1 MTIGRF
7 PAGFHDSAVEVPRQ
21 MLPFRF
27 GVQAVVAPTMAAW
40 RDQARMAEG
49 LGYSTLYV
57 SDHLDAQFGP
67 LVATTVAA
75 EATSTLHVGFGV
87 LNNDLRNP
95 VVLAKE
101 IATLGLAAEGRV
113 EVGLGAGWLRSDYEE
128 AGIEFDAPA
137 VRVDRLAESLAVMK
151 TLWSEGKATSAGTH
165 YAVCDAHC
173 DPRPASP
180 PRVIVGGGSR
190 RILTV
195 AAEHAD
201 TVGVN
206 TSLASGEKGG
216 DLASQATFDHFDRC
230 LAWVRE
236 GAGDRFSSIELQ
248 IMAFATKV
256 VASRR
261 AAVRT
266 ATMLGLP
273 GEDALELPIVLLGSP
288 DELCEQLLKRRE
300 RWGFT
305 NIVVPG
311 EAMESFAPVVAQLA
325 GT

>member
-1 MTIGRF
+1 
-7 PAGFHDSAVEVPRQ
+7 

-27 GVQAVVAPTMAAW
+27 GVQAAVAPTMSAW
-40 RDQARMAEG
+40 RDQARTAEG

-113 EVGLGAGWLRSDYEE
+113 EVGLGAGWLRSDYDE
-128 AGIEFDAPA
+128 AGIEYDEPA

-151 TLWSEGKATSAGTH
+151 TLWSEGKATFAGTH
-165 YAVCDAHC
+165 YAVGDAHC

-206 TSLASGEKGG
+206 TSLASGQKGG

-236 GAGDRFSSIELQ
+236 GAGERFSSIELQ

-273 GEDALELPIVLLGSP
+273 GEDALELPIVLLGTP

>member
-1 MTIGRF
+1 M
-7 PAGFHDSAVEVPRQ
+7 S
-21 MLPFRF
+21 
-27 GVQAVVAPTMAAW
+27 AW
-40 RDQARMAEG
+40 RDQARTAEG

-128 AGIEFDAPA
+128 AGIEYDEPA

-165 YAVCDAHC
+165 YAVGDAHC

-206 TSLASGEKGG
+206 TSLASGQKGG

-236 GAGDRFSSIELQ
+236 GAGERFSSIELQ

-273 GEDALELPIVLLGSP
+273 GEDALELPIVLLGTP

>member
-1 MTIGRF
+1 MTEQWRCE
-7 PAGFHDSAVEVPRQ
+7 DRCSR
-21 MLPFRF
+21 FRF
-27 GVQAVVAPTMAAW
+27 GVLGAVAPTMSAW
-40 RDQARMAEG
+40 RDRARMAEG
-49 LGYSTLYV
+49 LGYSTLHV

-75 EATSTLHVGFGV
+75 EATSTLHVGSLM

-113 EVGLGAGWLRSDYEE
+113 EVGLGAGWLRSDYAQ
-128 AGIEFDAPA
+128 AGIEYDEPA
-137 VRVDRLAESLAVMK
+137 VRVDRLAESLTVMK
-151 TLWSEGKATSAGTH
+151 TLWSEGEATFTGKYH
-165 YAVCDAHC
+165 AVLGARC

-195 AAEHAD
+195 AAEQAD

-248 IMAFATKV
+248 IVAFAVRV

-261 AAVRT
+261 AAART

-273 GEDALELPIVLLGSP
+273 GEDALELPIVLIGSE
-288 DELCEQLLKRRE
+288 DELCERLLKRRE
-300 RWGFT
+300 RWGFS

-311 EAMESFAPVVAQLA
+311 EAMESFAPVVARLA

>member
-1 MTIGRF
+1 MTVSRLI
-7 PAGFHDSAVEVPRQ
+7 PGFHDQVMEVERQ

-27 GVQAVVAPTMAAW
+27 GVYSAVTPTMSAW
-40 RDQARMAEG
+40 RDQARTAED

-75 EATSTLHVGFGV
+75 EATSTLHVGPFV
-87 LNNDLRNP
+87 LNNDFRHP

-113 EVGLGAGWLRSDYEE
+113 EVGLGAGSLRSDYDQS
-128 AGIEFDAPA
+128 GIGFDELAL
-137 VRVDRLAESLAVMK
+137 RVDRLAESLAVMK
-151 TLWSEGKATSAGTH
+151 RLWTEGEATSAGT
-165 YAVCDAHC
+165 YYTVRGAQC

-180 PRVIVGGGSR
+180 PRVMVGGGSKR
-190 RILTV
+190 LLTL
-195 AAEHAD
+195 AAREAD
-201 TVGVN
+201 TVGIN
-206 TSLASGEKGG
+206 TSLSVG
-216 DLASQATFDHFDRC
+216 DDGAGTKVQDTLDRYDRC
-230 LAWVRE
+230 LTWVRE
-236 GAGDRFSSIELQ
+236 AAPDRFGSLELQ
-248 IMAFATKV
+248 IVAFATRI

-261 AAVRT
+261 AAART

-273 GEDALELPIVLLGSP
+273 GEDALELPIVLMGSV

-305 NIVVPG
+305 NIVVPA
-311 EAMESFAPVVAQLA
+311 EAMEPFAPVVAQLA

>member
-1 MTIGRF
+1 M
-7 PAGFHDSAVEVPRQ
+7 
-21 MLPFRF
+21 
-27 GVQAVVAPTMAAW
+27 
-40 RDQARMAEG
+40 
-49 LGYSTLYV
+49 
-57 SDHLDAQFGP
+57 
-67 LVATTVAA
+67 
-75 EATSTLHVGFGV
+75 

-113 EVGLGAGWLRSDYEE
+113 EVGLGAGWLRSDYAQ
-128 AGIEFDAPA
+128 AGIEYDEPA
-137 VRVDRLAESLAVMK
+137 VRVDRLAESLTVMK
-151 TLWSEGKATSAGTH
+151 TLWSEGEATFTGKYH
-165 YAVCDAHC
+165 AVLGARC

-195 AAEHAD
+195 AAEQAD

-248 IMAFATKV
+248 IVAFAVRV

-261 AAVRT
+261 AAART

-273 GEDALELPIVLLGSP
+273 GEDALELPIVLIGSE
-288 DELCEQLLKRRE
+288 DELCERLRSAARGGASATSWCRARRWSPSRLWSPGSRAPSSGVCRMTPTICDRCYRPIDRGDPPLGADHAYRRRRTPVGELPAQAGWASRRQLR
-300 RWGFT
+300 
-305 NIVVPG
+305 
-311 EAMESFAPVVAQLA
+311 
-325 GT
+325 

>member
-1 MTIGRF
+1 
-7 PAGFHDSAVEVPRQ
+7 

-27 GVQAVVAPTMAAW
+27 GVQAAVAPTMSAW
-40 RDQARMAEG
+40 RDQARTAEG

-128 AGIEFDAPA
+128 AGIEYDEPA

-165 YAVCDAHC
+165 YAVGDAHC

-206 TSLASGEKGG
+206 TSLASGQKGG

-236 GAGDRFSSIELQ
+236 GAGERFSSIELQ

-273 GEDALELPIVLLGSP
+273 GEDALELPIVLLGTP

-325 GT
+325 GS

>member
-1 MTIGRF
+1 
-7 PAGFHDSAVEVPRQ
+7 

-27 GVQAVVAPTMAAW
+27 GVHAAVAPTMSAW
-40 RDQARMAEG
+40 RDQARTAEG
-49 LGYSTLYV
+49 LGYSTLYIP
-57 SDHLDAQFGP
+57 DHLDDQFGP

-75 EATSTLHVGFGV
+75 EATSTLHVGPVV
-87 LNNDLRNP
+87 LNNDLRHP

-113 EVGLGAGWLRSDYEE
+113 EVGLGAGWLRSDYEQ
-128 AGIEFDAPA
+128 AGIEFDEPA

-165 YAVCDAHC
+165 YTVRDARC

-206 TSLASGEKGG
+206 TSLALGEKGG
-216 DLASQATFDHFDRC
+216 DLTSQATFDHFDRC

-236 GAGDRFSSIELQ
+236 GAGDRFDSIELQ
-248 IMAFATKV
+248 IVAFATRV

-261 AAVRT
+261 AAART

-273 GEDALELPIVLLGSP
+273 GEDALELPIVLIGTE
-288 DELCEQLLKRRE
+288 DELCERVLERRE

>member
-1 MTIGRF
+1 
-7 PAGFHDSAVEVPRQ
+7 

-27 GVQAVVAPTMAAW
+27 GVHAAVAPTMSAW
-40 RDQARMAEG
+40 RDQARTAEA
-49 LGYSTLYV
+49 LGYSTLYIP
-57 SDHLDAQFGP
+57 DHLDDQFGP

-75 EATSTLHVGFGV
+75 EATSTLNVGPVV
-87 LNNDLRNP
+87 LNNDLRHP

-113 EVGLGAGWLRSDYEE
+113 EVGLGAGWLRSDYEQ
-128 AGIEFDAPA
+128 AGIEFDEPA

-151 TLWSEGKATSAGTH
+151 TLWSEGKATSEGTH
-165 YAVCDAHC
+165 YSVRDAHC

-195 AAEHAD
+195 AAQQAD

-206 TSLASGEKGG
+206 TSLAVGEKGG

-248 IMAFATKV
+248 IVAFATRV
-256 VASRR
+256 VASPR
-261 AAVRT
+261 AAART

-273 GEDALELPIVLLGSP
+273 GEDALELPIVLIGP
-288 DELCEQLLKRRE
+288 EDELCEQLLKRRE

-305 NIVVPG
+305 NIVVPA
-311 EAMESFAPVVAQLA
+311 EAMESFAPVVARLA

>member
-1 MTIGRF
+1 
-7 PAGFHDSAVEVPRQ
+7 
-21 MLPFRF
+21 
-27 GVQAVVAPTMAAW
+27 MAAW

-113 EVGLGAGWLRSDYEE
+113 EVGLGAGWLRSDYDE
-128 AGIEFDAPA
+128 AGIEYDEPA

-165 YAVCDAHC
+165 YAVGDAHC

-206 TSLASGEKGG
+206 TSLASGQKGG

-236 GAGDRFSSIELQ
+236 GAGERFSSIELQ

-273 GEDALELPIVLLGSP
+273 GEDALELPIVLLGTP

>member
-1 MTIGRF
+1 
-7 PAGFHDSAVEVPRQ
+7 

-27 GVQAVVAPTMAAW
+27 GVHAAVAPTMSAW

-49 LGYSTLYV
+49 LGYSTLYIP
-57 SDHLDAQFGP
+57 DHLDDQFGP

-113 EVGLGAGWLRSDYEE
+113 EVGLGAGWLRSDYEQ

-151 TLWSEGKATSAGTH
+151 TLWSEGKTTSAGTH
-165 YAVCDAHC
+165 YAVGDAHC

-206 TSLASGEKGG
+206 TGLASGEKGG

-273 GEDALELPIVLLGSP
+273 GEDALELPIVLLGTP

-305 NIVVPG
+305 NIVVPR
-311 EAMESFAPVVAQLA
+311 EAMESFAPVVVRLA

>member
-1 MTIGRF
+1 
-7 PAGFHDSAVEVPRQ
+7 
-21 MLPFRF
+21 
-27 GVQAVVAPTMAAW
+27 
-40 RDQARMAEG
+40 MAEG

-128 AGIEFDAPA
+128 AGIEYDAPA

-165 YAVCDAHC
+165 YAVGDAHC

-273 GEDALELPIVLLGSP
+273 GEDALELPIVLLGTP

-325 GT
+325 GS

>member
-1 MTIGRF
+1 
-7 PAGFHDSAVEVPRQ
+7 

-27 GVQAVVAPTMAAW
+27 GVLAEVAPTMSAW

-49 LGYSTLYV
+49 LGYSTLYI

-75 EATSTLHVGFGV
+75 EATSTLHVGSLM

-113 EVGLGAGWLRSDYEE
+113 EVGLGAGWLRSDYAQ
-128 AGIEFDAPA
+128 AGIEYDEPA
-137 VRVDRLAESLAVMK
+137 VRVDRLAESLTVMK
-151 TLWSEGKATSAGTH
+151 TLWSEGEATFTGRYH
-165 YAVCDAHC
+165 AVLGARC

-195 AAEHAD
+195 AAEQAD

-248 IMAFATKV
+248 IVAFAVRV

-261 AAVRT
+261 AAART

-273 GEDALELPIVLLGSP
+273 GEDALELPIVLIGTE
-288 DELCEQLLKRRE
+288 DELCEQLLQRRE

-311 EAMESFAPVVAQLA
+311 EAMESFAPVVARLA
-325 GT
+325 DT

>member
-1 MTIGRF
+1 MS
-7 PAGFHDSAVEVPRQ
+7 D
-21 MLPFRF
+21 
-27 GVQAVVAPTMAAW
+27 W
-40 RDQARMAEG
+40 RDQARTAEG

-75 EATSTLHVGFGV
+75 EATSTLHVGSVV

-113 EVGLGAGWLRSDYEE
+113 EVGLGAGWLRSDYEQ
-128 AGIEFDAPA
+128 AGIEFDEPA

-151 TLWSEGKATSAGTH
+151 RLWSEGEATFAGRYYTVRG
-165 YAVCDAHC
+165 ARC

-195 AAEHAD
+195 AAEQAD

-216 DLASQATFDHFDRC
+216 DLASQATFDHYDRC

-236 GAGDRFSSIELQ
+236 AAPVTASVRSSSRLWPLPSESSPAAALPRAPQ
-248 IMAFATKV
+248 PCSAF
-256 VASRR
+256 R
-261 AAVRT
+261 VRT
-266 ATMLGLP
+266 R
-273 GEDALELPIVLLGSP
+273 S
-288 DELCEQLLKRRE
+288 
-300 RWGFT
+300 
-305 NIVVPG
+305 
-311 EAMESFAPVVAQLA
+311 SFRSS
-325 GT
+325 

>member
-1 MTIGRF
+1 
-7 PAGFHDSAVEVPRQ
+7 

-27 GVQAVVAPTMAAW
+27 GVQAAVAPTMSAW
-40 RDQARMAEG
+40 RDQARTAEG

-113 EVGLGAGWLRSDYEE
+113 EVGLGAGWLRSDYDE
-128 AGIEFDAPA
+128 AGIEYDEPA

-165 YAVCDAHC
+165 YAVGDAHC

-206 TSLASGEKGG
+206 TSLASGQKGG

-236 GAGDRFSSIELQ
+236 GAGERFSSIELQ

-273 GEDALELPIVLLGSP
+273 GEDALELPIVLLGTP

>member
-1 MTIGRF
+1 
-7 PAGFHDSAVEVPRQ
+7 

-27 GVQAVVAPTMAAW
+27 GVYAAVAPTMSAW
-40 RDQARMAEG
+40 RDQARTAEG

-75 EATSTLHVGFGV
+75 EATSTLHVGPFV
-87 LNNDLRNP
+87 LNNDLRHP

-113 EVGLGAGWLRSDYEE
+113 EVGLGAGSLQDDYEQ
-128 AGIEFDAPA
+128 AGIEFEKLA

-151 TLWSEGKATSAGTH
+151 TLWNEGKATFAGKFYT
-165 YAVCDAHC
+165 VRDACC

-180 PRVIVGGGSR
+180 PRVMVGGGSKR
-190 RILTV
+190 LLTL
-195 AAEHAD
+195 AAREAD
-201 TVGVN
+201 TVGIN
-206 TSLASGEKGG
+206 ASRSVG
-216 DLASQATFDHFDRC
+216 DKSDDATNQATLDRYDRC
-230 LAWVRE
+230 LTWVRE
-236 GAGDRFSSIELQ
+236 AAPDRFDSLELQ
-248 IMAFATKV
+248 IVAFATRV
-256 VASRR
+256 VPSRR

-266 ATMLGLP
+266 AAMLGLP

-288 DELCEQLLKRRE
+288 DEMCERLLERRE

>member
-1 MTIGRF
+1 
-7 PAGFHDSAVEVPRQ
+7 

-27 GVQAVVAPTMAAW
+27 GVQATAAPTMSAW

-57 SDHLDAQFGP
+57 SDHLDDQFGP
-67 LVATTVAA
+67 LVAATVAA
-75 EATSTLHVGFGV
+75 EATSTLHVGSLV

-113 EVGLGAGWLRSDYEE
+113 EVGLGAGWLRSDYDE
-128 AGIEFDAPA
+128 AGIEYDEAA

-151 TLWSEGKATSAGTH
+151 TLWSEGKATCAGTH
-165 YAVCDAHC
+165 YTVRDARC
-173 DPRPASP
+173 EPRPASP
-180 PRVIVGGGSR
+180 PRVIVGGGSK
-190 RILTV
+190 RILKV

-236 GAGDRFSSIELQ
+236 AAGDRFDSIELQ
-248 IMAFATKV
+248 IVAFITRV
-256 VASRR
+256 VASSR
-261 AAVRT
+261 AAART

-273 GEDALELPIVLLGSP
+273 GEDALELPIVLIGTE
-288 DELCEQLLKRRE
+288 DELCDRLLERRE

-311 EAMESFAPVVAQLA
+311 EAMESFAPVVARLS
-325 GT
+325 GSGGRI

>member
-1 MTIGRF
+1 
-7 PAGFHDSAVEVPRQ
+7 
-21 MLPFRF
+21 MLPYRF
-27 GVQAVVAPTMAAW
+27 GVHASVAPTMSAW
-40 RDQARMAEG
+40 RDQARTAED

-57 SDHLDAQFGP
+57 ADHFGDQFGP

-75 EATSTLHVGFGV
+75 EATSTLHVGTVV

-113 EVGLGAGWLRSDYEE
+113 EVGLGAGWLAGDYAQ
-128 AGIEFDAPA
+128 AGIEFDKPS
-137 VRVDRLAESLAVMK
+137 VRVDRLAESLTVMK
-151 TLWSEGKATSAGTH
+151 SLWSEGKTTFTGEYYS
-165 YAVCDAHC
+165 VRDARC
-173 DPRPASP
+173 DPRPESL

-195 AAEHAD
+195 AAKQAD
-201 TVGVN
+201 TVGIN
-206 TSLASGEKGG
+206 TSLASGLNAG
-216 DLASQATFDHFDRC
+216 DLASQATFDHYDRC
-230 LAWVRE
+230 LTWIRE
-236 GAGDRFSSIELQ
+236 AAPDRFDSIELQ
-248 IMAFATKV
+248 LMAFATRIV
-256 VASRR
+256 TSRR
-261 AAVRT
+261 AAART

-273 GEDALELPIVLLGSP
+273 GEDALELPIVLIGTV
-288 DELCEQLLKRRE
+288 DELCERLLEYRA

-311 EAMESFAPVVAQLA
+311 DAMESFAPVVARLA

>member
-1 MTIGRF
+1 
-7 PAGFHDSAVEVPRQ
+7 

-27 GVQAVVAPTMAAW
+27 GVQAAVAPTMSAW
-40 RDQARMAEG
+40 RDQARTAEG

-113 EVGLGAGWLRSDYEE
+113 EVGLGAGWLRSDYDE
-128 AGIEFDAPA
+128 AGIEYDEPA

-165 YAVCDAHC
+165 YAVGDAHC

-180 PRVIVGGGSR
+180 PRIIVGGGSR

-206 TSLASGEKGG
+206 TSLASGQKGD

-236 GAGDRFSSIELQ
+236 GAGDRFNSIELQ
-248 IMAFATKV
+248 IMPVAVRV

-261 AAVRT
+261 AAART

-273 GEDALELPIVLLGSP
+273 GEDALELPIVLIGTE
-288 DELCEQLLKRRE
+288 DELCERLLERRE

-311 EAMESFAPVVAQLA
+311 EAMESFAPVVARLA
-325 GT
+325 GS